1 VSFFKEV
8 LAEATFICGNWASF
22 KQNAKSM
29 KHGNGTVVEVSE
41 KFPNR
46 HDRMRALEW
55 KETGH
60 NISQIPEIMGRTQ
73 PLVNRLLNP
82 EHQYYQT
89 ATTRA
94 EIHRWLNCTSI
105 WLLRA

>member
-1 VSFFKEV
+1 VSFFEEV
-8 LAEATFICGNWASF
+8 LVEATLTCGSWARF

-41 KFPNR
+41 KLPNH
-46 HDRMRALEW
+46 HDRKRALEW

-73 PLVNRLLNP
+73 PL
-82 EHQYYQT
+82 
-89 ATTRA
+89 
-94 EIHRWLNCTSI
+94 
-105 WLLRA
+105 